1 MWPSIFKWTV
11 AAHYCFVYHTI
22 YVLIANATKD
32 FPAVVAAALHCIND
46 CSTSRKKMSDKRVR
60 NEKHIYKLYFEFAFG
75 RYYISDAL
83 MAPLSNTGRFF
94 EVSLRG
100 TKSELPT
107 CGIWGNVRYYPTTA
121 LYNSWACV
129 SRNLLRGES
138 RLNWK
143 QNTVCL
149 LCPQLLIIKMEFV
162 PQSNPCWRTSPCS
175 LIYDYLHVKSCQ
187 WSPMKEKTDTFDFF
201 FSFYLFIF

>member
-1 MWPSIFKWTV
+1 M
-11 AAHYCFVYHTI
+11 
-22 YVLIANATKD
+22 
-32 FPAVVAAALHCIND
+32 AL
-46 CSTSRKKMSDKRVR
+46 
-60 NEKHIYKLYFEFAFG
+60 
-75 RYYISDAL
+75 
-83 MAPLSNTGRFF
+83 LSNTGRFF

-138 RLNWK
+138 RLNRK
-143 QNTVCL
+143 QNTVCF

-162 PQSNPCWRTSPCS
+162 PQSNPCWRTSRCS

-187 WSPMKEKTDTFDFF
+187 WSPMKEKKTDTFGFF
-201 FSFYLFIF
+201 FLFIYLSFKYTCRKIRHSAQPQQVSCWERRGGDTNHAQDEMLKITTDIHQWLIFFL